1 MSEQAVVTDADGKSR
16 EQIKAKEEHQINLAR
31 PKPKTEQATYMQTHD
46 QKALDPVQSHAVGW
60 GASRQGCTDHFL
72 LVQIMFAEL
81 RL

>member
-1 MSEQAVVTDADGKSR
+1 MITDADGKGR
-16 EQIKAKEEHQINLAR
+16 EQVKAKEERQINLAR
-31 PKPKTEQATYMQTHD
+31 PKPKTEQATNVQTYD
-46 QKALDPVQSHAVGW
+46 QKALDPVQSHAVGG